1 MAQKYRALILEV
13 TIIDHGPYGWE
24 WQVSDRGDVIMTGFE
39 DTREQAKYAGNSSLF
54 RLLAAGWYPLDLIPN
69 ALGTRTS
76 SPNPLWIRGWGR
88 TLTALLRAR
97 RAG

>member
-39 DTREQAKYAGNSSLF
+39 DTREQAKYAGNS
-54 RLLAAGWYPLDLIPN
+54 
-69 ALGTRTS
+69 T
-76 SPNPLWIRGWGR
+76 
-88 TLTALLRAR
+88 TAS
-97 RAG
+97 

>member
-54 RLLAAGWYPLDLIPN
+54 RLLAA
-69 ALGTRTS
+69 
-76 SPNPLWIRGWGR
+76 LWIR
-88 TLTALLRAR
+88 
-97 RAG
+97 